1 MVLVVD
7 DVDGAPEPLVSF
19 VHQFDWGDIVEP
31 WPALGLSVMPRDE
44 ESPATP
50 AERARWAAVEASFH
64 DRPVTDLAQASVKAW
79 ADAQG
84 LAALAL
90 LREAVGMVV
99 QEQTDTISMYDD
111 GVLSYAAVVAETTT
125 AAVDE
130 VALATGLPEGQV
142 AARLTLALDEEGRA
156 TPLLEALVRGEVG
169 LDRSLRILQATSGLD
184 PDVGRAVTLRLLAP
198 MTDGSVR
205 SHRSF
210 VRELRRQVAVHTP
223 DPAEARADA
232 VRRRCAYGWLEPDG
246 TGRLT
251 VTGEAGRVTAALD
264 QVDGLARGH

>member
-7 DVDGAPEPLVSF
+7 DVDGAPVPLVSF
-19 VHQFDWGDIVEP
+19 VHQFDWGGIVEP

-64 DRPVTDLAQASVKAW
+64 DRPVTDLAQAWVEEELRVIEAAESVKAW

-84 LAALAL
+84 LAALAR

-125 AAVDE
+125 AA
-130 VALATGLPEGQV
+130 
-142 AARLTLALDEEGRA
+142 
-156 TPLLEALVRGEVG
+156 
-169 LDRSLRILQATSGLD
+169 
-184 PDVGRAVTLRLLAP
+184 
-198 MTDGSVR
+198 
-205 SHRSF
+205 
-210 VRELRRQVAVHTP
+210 
-223 DPAEARADA
+223 AD
-232 VRRRCAYGWLEPDG
+232 
-246 TGRLT
+246 
-251 VTGEAGRVTAALD
+251 
-264 QVDGLARGH
+264 